1 MNVSNKYAMI
11 FHNEKNG
18 KMYYSISDSTKQ
30 LDGTYA
36 NKSYGARFAKD
47 TAPPTDRSKINFK
60 GFTSNYQADKD
71 SPVYATI
78 QVMEWEYSEQQ
89 QTQYDTS
96 NSLSDETVELV
107 EKFKEKN
114 KVEKED
120 PFFASSNIE
129 IDDDDLPFI

>member
-1 MNVSNKYAMI
+1 MNVDNKYAMV

-47 TAPPTDRSKINFK
+47 TEPPTDRSKINFK

-78 QVMEWEYSEQQ
+78 QVMEWEYSEQTE
-89 QTQYDTS
+89 TQYQKQGIPKDT
-96 NSLSDETVELV
+96 EP
-107 EKFKEKN
+107 EKPT
-114 KVEKED
+114 D
-120 PFFASSNIE
+120 PFFDKVDI
-129 IDDDDLPFI
+129 DLPDKFPF

>member
-1 MNVSNKYAMI
+1 MNVTGKYAMV

-47 TAPPTDRSKINFK
+47 TEPPTDRSKINFK

-71 SPVYATI
+71 SPVYASI

-89 QTQYDTS
+89 QTKREIPK
-96 NSLSDETVELV
+96 SLQ
-107 EKFKEKN
+107 KEKSG
-114 KVEKED
+114 D

-129 IDDDDLPFI
+129 VDDDDLPF

>member
-1 MNVSNKYAMI
+1 MNVSGKYAMV
-11 FHNEKNG
+11 FHNENNG
-18 KMYYSISDSTKQ
+18 VTYYSISDSTKQ

-36 NKSYGARFAKD
+36 NKSYGARFKKD
-47 TAPPTDRSKINFK
+47 TEPPTDRRKINFK

-71 SPVYATI
+71 SPVYASI

-89 QTQYDTS
+89 QTQYGTLSEDT
-96 NSLSDETVELV
+96 EALV

-114 KVEKED
+114 KEEKTD

-129 IDDDDLPFI
+129 VDDDDLPF